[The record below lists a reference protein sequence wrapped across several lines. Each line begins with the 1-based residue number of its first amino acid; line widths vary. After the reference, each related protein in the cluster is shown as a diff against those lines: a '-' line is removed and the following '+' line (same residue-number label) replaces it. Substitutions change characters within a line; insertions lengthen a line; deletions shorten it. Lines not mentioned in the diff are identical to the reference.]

1 MNIFKANTEALVAT
15 GIYHKEKKKVYY
27 KYFKINY
34 EHYLQVT
41 SITSS
46 YFVGQNKK
54 KGRTATLL
62 RNETTKRAA
71 ATGHSYSW
79 GEMS

>member
-54 KGRTATLL
+54 KAEQQLYYAMKL
-62 RNETTKRAA
+62 QNELQQLDILIP
-71 ATGHSYSW
+71 
-79 GEMS
+79 GER

>member
-54 KGRTATLL
+54 KKAEQQLYYAMKL
-62 RNETTKRAA
+62 QNELQQLDILIP
-71 ATGHSYSW
+71 
-79 GEMS
+79 GER